1 MKRNHKL
8 ISIAALV
15 SAMALSG
22 WVLPACSAKKDGNV
36 FNETDVTEGEG
47 NNNTGT
53 GSEGSSQRST

>member
-47 NNNTGT
+47 N
-53 GSEGSSQRST
+53 RP